1 MATFGSQTGRQR
13 GRSRRKLMNL
23 LRQISSCLISVFVFL
38 CGGNGY
44 SQEPRKVFSDEHV
57 AFSYPEI
64 RYSNVQFG
72 EVTEDGFYT
81 YYLSVK
87 GSDAVDVLT
96 VCRASLSRCGQD
108 TGAVKPY
115 WYSGEGSLMLFS
127 ATTPVEEVAVGFGEA
142 AYEAFPACPASDN
155 EGPSAYGGDCYEL
168 VEGSRNKTLSIT
180 YWIGAQS
187 LHLSKSEAVR
197 RARLILKSVVVK

>member
-1 MATFGSQTGRQR
+1 MHPL
-13 GRSRRKLMNL
+13 RR
-23 LRQISSCLISVFVFL
+23 ISSCLFCVFFFL
-38 CGGNGY
+38 GNGKGY
-44 SQEPRKVFSDEHV
+44 AQEPRKAFSDEHA
-57 AFSYPEI
+57 AFSYPAN
-64 RYSNVQFG
+64 RYSNVRFG
-72 EVTEDGFYT
+72 EATEDGFYT

-115 WYSGEGSLMLFS
+115 WYSGDGSLMLFS

-142 AYEAFPACPASDN
+142 AYEAFPACPATDN

-197 RARLILKSVVVK
+197 RARIILKSVVVK